1 MLIFLNKGGMMRKV
15 KTFFILLISMSAF
28 IFSQEKPTYYYEKTI
43 FKPGINFEY
52 LFRKLDTKNG
62 EISDLRAYIVSI
74 QTDSEISENITVSL
88 WIGGLFS
95 TYDNMIFRE
104 IPFSLKL
111 TKESETIYGILAGGG
126 FDIKI
131 TEYDNFHFGFIGKL
145 DYCFGLK
152 KEWDITG
159 LAVSGKAT
167 GKSDWGRACIGPKIV
182 LSISEAINPY
192 GGIIFDYIFGKFN
205 MDEKIST
212 LHGSERKE
220 FYSKTSFGLL
230 LGSAMNIIESFE
242 INGGAVI
249 YPSGKNINVFLN
261 LKYSF

>member
-1 MLIFLNKGGMMRKV
+1 MMRKV
-15 KTFFILLISMSAF
+15 KIFLILLFSMSAF
-28 IFSQEKPTYYYEKTI
+28 IFSQEKPTFYYEKTI

-52 LFRKLDTKNG
+52 LFRKLDTKDG
-62 EISDLRAYIVSI
+62 KVPDLRAYIVSV
-74 QTDSEISENITVSL
+74 QTDSEISERITISL
-88 WIGGLFS
+88 WIGGILS
-95 TYDNMIFRE
+95 SYNNMIFKK
-104 IPFSLKL
+104 IPFSLIL
-111 TKESETIYGILAGGG
+111 TKESGTIYGVLAGGG

-131 TEYDNFHFGFIGKL
+131 TEYDNFRFGFIGKL

-152 KEWDITG
+152 KEWDIPK
-159 LAVSGKAT
+159 LVVSGKAT

-182 LSISEAINPY
+182 LSISESVNPY

-212 LHGSERKE
+212 LQGSEGKK

-230 LGSAMNIIESFE
+230 LGSVIAIIESFE
-242 INGGAVI
+242 INGGAVV
-249 YPSGKNINVFLN
+249 YPSGENINIFIG